1 MKNEIREAYERM
13 NPPRDAKERMMKNI
27 MKKQNKGRTY
37 YTAAPGPERWW
48 TAIPA
53 ALALVAVLVIGW
65 QFLFPNAEG
74 PMTDD
79 PTPTE
84 TAQMIERDIINLD
97 ELFPDVPEQYL
108 DILGK
113 YYEALAFDYGSK
125 EWESFGLNLTAY
137 ENLDV
142 IEDLGYTLMDLDGNG
157 QEELLIT
164 DGDQV
169 YDLYVEVDGEVR
181 ELLAGR
187 IDAQGKRN
195 SIKLCQD
202 NTFMIW
208 QRSSGVD
215 FLHWRRLGRDGLGTI
230 ALVCEKTVSGGDDG
244 KWYAGPN
251 DKDAVPVSEEEAR
264 EIMNSRDPVF
274 VNYTSIC
281 PEKFAM
287 NPDVMP
293 AGYADVIGKYI
304 RAYEEDW
311 SVEEYMQS
319 DICYVLGMQDSIWEY
334 GYALID
340 LDGNGI
346 VELIITDGSLIYD
359 MFTLMEDGGVGHI
372 ISAGER
378 SRYYLCEGNII
389 GYRGS
394 GGAANTVLEFYKLEN
409 QDLVPKTRLMFDTD
423 SWYQLSDKGTE
434 TPGGIQYITEEE
446 AEKIAASYAPVEIVS
461 QSFLRPETENTNDT
475 SRPLPGDYPH
485 VIEKYIKATTDE
497 WSKDEYRKNDISY
510 LLESMNIYW
519 EYGYAQIDL
528 NGDGRNELVITD
540 GEEIFDVYMLM
551 DDGSVGHIISATEER
566 SYYLCRDNIIGC
578 QSLGVENT
586 SWDFSRLLPSGDSEI
601 VMYLQKDA
609 DGWLKMEGSTDKMVT
624 ISHNEADEIISTYW
638 HIEIPFQTIL
648 PPEQEKELKYPR
660 TYVQMLREM
669 MGEYSGIATM
679 HVALTDVTGDGE
691 EELLLGFQGNDSFG
705 HVYSIVDGETKE
717 ILTYGR
723 DIDFTLCKDGI
734 ICFHESDNSYG
745 DYSFIRLRGNG
756 NHVIDYLLYDSRNN
770 SWSQEKNGV
779 RELITDTEMQEILDS
794 YGCVYLEWI
803 PVREV
808 IAG

>member
-1 MKNEIREAYERM
+1 
-13 NPPRDAKERMMKNI
+13 MMKNI

-53 ALALVAVLVIGW
+53 ALALIAVLVIGW

-113 YYEALAFDYGSK
+113 YYEALAFDYGS
-125 EWESFGLNLTAY
+125 EVWESCGLNLTAY

-215 FLHWRRLGRDGLGTI
+215 YIHWWRLGKDGLGDI
-230 ALVCEKTVSGGDDG
+230 ALVCEETVSGGDDG

-293 AGYADVIGKYI
+293 VGFAQVIEKYI
-304 RAYEEDW
+304 RAHEEGW

-319 DICYVLGMQDSIWEY
+319 DICYVLGMQDSIWQY
-334 GYALID
+334 GYALMDLNGDGID
-340 LDGNGI
+340 
-346 VELIITDGSLIYD
+346 ELIITDGSLIYD
-359 MFTLMEDGGVGHI
+359 LYILMEDGGAGHI

-378 SRYYLCEGNII
+378 ARYYLCEGNII

-394 GGAANTVLEFYKLEN
+394 GGAANTVMEFFRVLPSDDFQYELKLEFDDGTWYTYKEYG
-409 QDLVPKTRLMFDTD
+409 K
-423 SWYQLSDKGTE
+423 E
-434 TPGGIQYITEEE
+434 TPGGVDVVSEEQ
-446 AEKIAASYAPVEIVS
+446 AQDLINGYGPAEIVY
-461 QSFLRPETENTNDT
+461 QSFLRPEQ
-475 SRPLPGDYPH
+475 G
-485 VIEKYIKATTDE
+485 
-497 WSKDEYRKNDISY
+497 
-510 LLESMNIYW
+510 
-519 EYGYAQIDL
+519 
-528 NGDGRNELVITD
+528 
-540 GEEIFDVYMLM
+540 
-551 DDGSVGHIISATEER
+551 
-566 SYYLCRDNIIGC
+566 
-578 QSLGVENT
+578 
-586 SWDFSRLLPSGDSEI
+586 
-601 VMYLQKDA
+601 
-609 DGWLKMEGSTDKMVT
+609 
-624 ISHNEADEIISTYW
+624 
-638 HIEIPFQTIL
+638 
-648 PPEQEKELKYPR
+648 KELIYPR
-660 TYVQMLREM
+660 TYKQLLQELMVKN
-669 MGEYSGIATM
+669 SGVINM
-679 HVALTDVTGDGE
+679 VVAYTDVTGDGIDD
-691 EELLLGFQGNDSFG
+691 LLLGSRGADSFG
-705 HVYSIVDGETKE
+705 HVYSVLYGGVTE
-717 ILTYGR
+717 ILTYGS
-723 DIDFTLCKDGI
+723 DIGFTLCKNGVICYHQADKPFGEYTFISLKNDEYQI
-734 ICFHESDNSYG
+734 IEH
-745 DYSFIRLRGNG
+745 LT
-756 NHVIDYLLYDSRNN
+756 YDSNTGAWTR
-770 SWSQEKNGV
+770 KTDGV
-779 RELITDTEMQEILDS
+779 TETITDAQKQEIVDS
-794 YGCVYLEWI
+794 YGSLSLNWMGVLEAI
-803 PVREV
+803 
-808 IAG
+808 GG